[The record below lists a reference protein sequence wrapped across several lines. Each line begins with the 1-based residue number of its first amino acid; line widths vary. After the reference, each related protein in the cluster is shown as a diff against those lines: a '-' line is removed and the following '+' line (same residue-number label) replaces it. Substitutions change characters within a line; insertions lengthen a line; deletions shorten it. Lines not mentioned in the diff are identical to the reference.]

1 MSEIVVGIKLKANT
15 SDFNQAAKQAID
27 AVNALGTAAKNS
39 SSGTDK
45 LNDTLKKAKVNL
57 DDSADGAGRLTGAL
71 AKIGHYGAGL
81 FAFNEVINFTES
93 IIQAGIATEKLNNT
107 FKFTTGST
115 AGAVAEIAYLREV
128 STRLGLELNSTASA
142 YAKLSAA
149 SVGTSMQGQKTRDIF
164 ESIASASTVMGLSA
178 AETEGALLAIGQ
190 MMSKGVVSAEEL
202 RGQLGERL
210 PGAFQAAARGMGVTT
225 AELGKMLESGTIMAD
240 DFLPKL
246 AKELKNTLGDAPQ
259 DAAKGTQA
267 QLNQLSN
274 TWLEF
279 KKNIADAGVITIA
292 LVGAETLN
300 NIVKLMP
307 PQISNKAAQ
316 EYRLKRLLDQQQE
329 YNFTTPDWLIA
340 QDKSEINRLRQEL
353 GILPKSQFQPA
364 NGYQTQASPAPNF
377 NVVKKQGGYDARH
390 NEDIANNKKHSS
402 AAVNKISDYEN
413 LTQQVNQYSAAL
425 QAEANGTDKLTNLQK
440 FSYETMGRVLN
451 GRLKL
456 NQGEREGLFIQLEST
471 LKTEAAIKA
480 KNDEKE
486 AIEALATANDKAWA
500 EHAAILNQSTQRN
513 IDDLDSMQTDTA
525 AIEEK
530 IKALQAQAEEYGL
543 SDEALQALKNTRLEA
558 TIAELEASK
567 ALVEE
572 SDLSGSQIQAIDDKI
587 DALRR
592 LSDEEKKQSTNL
604 DKNKSMAKELGMTFT
619 SAFEDAVIGGKKFS
633 DVLSGIGQD
642 IERMLLRRMVTNPLM
657 GAMDNLLGSFDFG
670 SLLNF
675 NAKGNVYEGAGISQ
689 YSGSIVSQPTMF
701 ASGGNVMGEAGP
713 EGIFPLKRGKDG
725 KLGVSAEG
733 AIGTNVVVNL
743 IESPG
748 NGGQVNQTQSGN
760 NLTLDIMVEKI
771 EGMMGRNIS
780 QGRGI
785 APTMERQ
792 YGLNRAAGSY

>member
-15 SDFNQAAKQAID
+15 SDFSQAAKQAID
-27 AVNALGTAAKNS
+27 SVNALGTAAKNS

-81 FAFNEVINFTES
+81 FAFNEVKNFTES
-93 IIQAGIATEKLNNT
+93 IIQAGIATDKLNNT

-115 AGAVAEIAYLREV
+115 AGAASEIAYLHEV
-128 STRLGLELNSTASA
+128 SSRLGLSLGSTANA
-142 YAKLSAA
+142 YAKLTAA
-149 SVGTSMQGQKTRDIF
+149 SVGTVLAGQQTKDIF
-164 ESIASASTVMGLSA
+164 EAVSAASTVMGLSA
-178 AETEGALLAIGQ
+178 DETGGALLAISQ
-190 MMSKGVVSAEEL
+190 MISKGTVSAEEL

-210 PGAFQAAARGMGVTT
+210 PGAFQMAARAMGVTT
-225 AELGKMLESGTIMAD
+225 AELGKLLESGSIATT

-246 AKELKNTLGDAPQ
+246 AAEIKKTLGDAPQ
-259 DAAKGTQA
+259 DAVKGTQA
-267 QLNQLSN
+267 KLNQLSN

-279 KKNIADAGVITIA
+279 KKNIADSGVITIT

-300 NIVKLMP
+300 NAVKSMNELMGP
-307 PQISNKAAQ
+307 RTSNKDDQ
-316 EYRLKRLLDQQQE
+316 KYKLQRLLDQQQE

-340 QDKSEINRLRQEL
+340 QDKSEINRLKQEL
-353 GILPKSQFQPA
+353 GILPKSQFQPS
-364 NGYQTQASPAPNF
+364 NGYQAQSSVAPNF
-377 NVVKKQGGYDARH
+377 NSTKKYKENGNEGGGGGGYDARR
-390 NEDIANNKKHSS
+390 NEDIAKK
-402 AAVNKISDYEN
+402 ANPKGNFLED
-413 LTQQVNQYSAAL
+413 TQAEIKAMEQVNAL
-425 QAEANGTDKLTNLQK
+425 LAEGVPLQEASTRAKLKAHGATDKMIDA
-440 FSYETMGRVLN
+440 YLN
-451 GRLKL
+451 VHQAQEKL
-456 NQGEREGLFIQLEST
+456 IDS
-471 LKTEAAIKA
+471 A
-480 KNDEKE
+480 KKEKE
-486 AIEALATANDKAWA
+486 ANEALEKSNKMAWE
-500 EHAAILNQSTQRN
+500 EHAAILDKHAQLS
-513 IDDLDSMQTDTA
+513 IDDLNTTQDETL
-525 AIEEK
+525 AIEAK
-530 IKALQAQAEEYGL
+530 IQALKNQNEEYGL
-543 SDEALQALKNTRLEA
+543 SNTALQALKDSRLEA

-587 DALRR
+587 DAIRR

-619 SAFEDAVIGGKKFS
+619 SAFEDAVINGKKFS

-675 NAKGNVYEGAGISQ
+675 NAKGNVYQGAGISQ

-725 KLGVSAEG
+725 KLGVSADG